1 MSSSWCGI
9 ICTYYSFTEKQKKT
23 ENNYIYKVN
32 QDTVTIPQLIGSS
45 IRTTHLC
52 IMVILQNLKE
62 RNPPSLLENVIS
74 TRIFWDCEK

>member
-1 MSSSWCGI
+1 MWYDY
-9 ICTYYSFTEKQKKT
+9 TYLALQRKRK
-23 ENNYIYKVN
+23 NAADNHVYKVKKV
-32 QDTVTIPQLIGSS
+32 TVTIPQLIGSS